1 MNYTKDF
8 RFDFLGALKCLCD
21 CDDRL
26 RNELAQFS
34 EVKVCTKQ
42 TSNVQLFSVKLIFCV
57 RRTIQPTLVY
67 LSNLNVAIYNEFNVD
82 FFLVFQSWSFQEKQN
97 LLQKLA
103 EVFLIQDL
111 VPYLVKYCRPILL
124 EILERGSQILHHR
137 SSLENEGF
145 CYILS
150 CLLPLSHLKSFI
162 YRFMKASCLF
172 RIFSQEEQNNEQ
184 SNERILCVL
193 KTGYNLLCYDF
204 ETFYR
209 VWDWSFIF
217 KLLPHR
223 HPEVRWYALHIVAIL
238 TEMSDQVKHSLLD
251 KLLSIEEKNSLAI
264 HKCLTGESWSLREEC
279 VIRDELCPMASD
291 SMDVDTSSTN
301 ESCISD
307 KDLIGEYATICGV
320 LLPMLP
326 GTPGLVDKS
335 LVMVPSTVSNLHSLV
350 LSVASGHGVLL
361 EGPIGSGKTSLVEYL
376 ARATGRTS
384 PPDFIKVQL
393 GDQTDSKVMSFFVF
407 GFLLTIQA

>member
-1 MNYTKDF
+1 MF
-8 RFDFLGALKCLCD
+8 CL
-21 CDDRL
+21 RG
-26 RNELAQFS
+26 
-34 EVKVCTKQ
+34 
-42 TSNVQLFSVKLIFCV
+42 
-57 RRTIQPTLVY
+57 TIYPTLVY
-67 LSNLNVAIYNEFNVD
+67 LSNFNLAIYHEFNMD
-82 FFLVFQSWSFQEKQN
+82 IFFVFQNWSSQEKQN

-103 EVFLIQDL
+103 ELFLIQDL
-111 VPYLVKYCRPILL
+111 VPYLVKHCRPILL
-124 EILERGSQILHHR
+124 EILERGAQILHHR

-145 CYILS
+145 CYILTY
-150 CLLPLSHLKSFI
+150 LLPLSHLKNFI
-162 YRFMKASCLF
+162 YRFMKASFLF

-209 VWDWSFIF
+209 VWNWSFIF
-217 KLLPHR
+217 KLLPHS

-251 KLLSIEEKNSLAI
+251 KLLSIEEKHSLTIRECSA
-264 HKCLTGESWSLREEC
+264 GESWSLREEC
-279 VIRDELCPMASD
+279 LIRNELCPMASD
-291 SMDVDTSSTN
+291 SMDVDTSSSN

-307 KDLIGEYATICGV
+307 KDLNGKYATICGV
-320 LLPMLP
+320 LLPRLP
-326 GTPGLVDKS
+326 GTLGLVDKS

-384 PPDFIKVQL
+384 PSDFIKVQL
-393 GDQTDSKVMSFFVF
+393 GDQTDSKVMPLLVLSFV
-407 GFLLTIQA
+407 GY

>member
-1 MNYTKDF
+1 MLPFIMNLMY
-8 RFDFLGALKCLCD
+8 
-21 CDDRL
+21 
-26 RNELAQFS
+26 
-34 EVKVCTKQ
+34 V
-42 TSNVQLFSVKLIFCV
+42 
-57 RRTIQPTLVY
+57 
-67 LSNLNVAIYNEFNVD
+67 
-82 FFLVFQSWSFQEKQN
+82 FFVFQSWSFQEKQN

-103 EVFLIQDL
+103 ELFLAQDL
-111 VPYLVKYCRPILL
+111 VPYLVKHCRSILL
-124 EILERGSQILHHR
+124 EILERGAQILHHR
-137 SSLENEGF
+137 SSLESEGF
-145 CYILS
+145 CYTLS
-150 CLLPLSHLKSFI
+150 CLLPLSHLKNFI

-184 SNERILCVL
+184 SNERILCIL
-193 KTGYNLLCYDF
+193 KTGYNLLYCDT

-209 VWDWSFIF
+209 IWDWSYIF
-217 KLLPHR
+217 KLLLHR

-264 HKCLTGESWSLREEC
+264 RECFTVESWGLRGEC
-279 VIRDELCPMASD
+279 LIRNEFCSMAPD
-291 SMDVDTSSTN
+291 SMDEDTSSTD

-320 LLPMLP
+320 LLPRLP
-326 GTPGLVDKS
+326 GASGLVDKS

-376 ARATGRTS
+376 ARTTGRTS

-393 GDQTDSKVMSFFVF
+393 GDQTDSKVIPLFVLSFVC
-407 GFLLTIQA
+407 